1 MTHESLAR
9 CTKTVALA
17 LALVGGCQ
25 NKPADTAATA
35 GKAAAAGKTADAGA
49 AKTPPP
55 LDSGASKSGGRVFEA
70 KTGAEPTEAKAEA
83 KAEASADLGQRFLDP
98 AWFRKDMLEG
108 AKATDVSR
116 SERNEKGLFSSQI
129 LFDLAAGTT
138 AEQCAD
144 QLQEKVGKDVTN
156 LVRAPDEKLPGRLK
170 LTGSTQRY
178 RVTMM
183 CGEAKGVMRA
193 YVSFEWLE

>member
-1 MTHESLAR
+1 MTHVSFAR
-9 CTKTVALA
+9 CTKTFALA

-25 NKPADTAATA
+25 GKPPEPAATAAKAAPA
-35 GKAAAAGKTADAGA
+35 GKAAGDGA

-55 LDSGASKSGGRVFEA
+55 LDSGAAKPSGRVLEAKSGAADSGD
-70 KTGAEPTEAKAEA
+70 EAKADA
-83 KAEASADLGQRFLDP
+83 APDLGQRFLDP
-98 AWFRKDMLEG
+98 SWFRKDMLEG

-116 SERNEKGLFSSQI
+116 SERNDKGLFSSQI
-129 LFDLAAGTT
+129 LFELAAGTT
-138 AEQCAD
+138 AEQCAE
-144 QLQEKVGKDVTN
+144 QLEAKVGKDVTN
-156 LVRAPDEKLPGRLK
+156 LVRAPDDKTPGRLK
-170 LTGSTQRY
+170 ITGSTQRY